1 MEHSALI
8 ILVII
13 ATIYVTS
20 CYALYI
26 PSDEAL
32 EADPKYRELVD
43 MDNEDSANLRKLLLK
58 KLRFREILKEQMKSP
73 EELLESQDLEKAEH
87 AARHHASKRQK
98 MEDLMTRVQAY
109 LNQYK
114 ERQIKESMSL
124 PSLRFGRS
132 GIQLGQYQK

>member
-43 MDNEDSANLRKLLLK
+43 MDDEDSASKWHFKLLCVEGLS
-58 KLRFREILKEQMKSP
+58 RYSP
-73 EELLESQDLEKAEH
+73 YIYWTS
-87 AARHHASKRQK
+87 
-98 MEDLMTRVQAY
+98 V
-109 LNQYK
+109 
-114 ERQIKESMSL
+114 
-124 PSLRFGRS
+124 
-132 GIQLGQYQK
+132 